1 MLTVNHMNK
10 EEILHKLNKIFD
22 EHFNIDYSQFNIDTA
37 LTDRETNCL
46 DLTSI
51 EIVTFIVHIEDAFD
65 IIIDFDTMFE
75 TIGDI
80 VDYLYQTTGT
90 LS

>member
-1 MLTVNHMNK
+1 MNK
-10 EEILHKLNKIFD
+10 ETTLHKLNKIFD
-22 EHFNIDYSQFNIDTA
+22 EHFEIAYSQFDMDTN
-37 LTDRETNCL
+37 LTGSETNCL

-65 IIIDFDTMFE
+65 MIIDFDVQFE

-80 VDYLYQTTGT
+80 VDYLVQTANTP
-90 LS
+90 S